1 MKKIAVI
8 NDISGFGRCS
18 LTAALPIISA
28 AGIECCPLPTAV
40 LSNQTGYDSFY
51 CTDYT
56 EHLTRYIDEW
66 KKLGVAFDA
75 ILTGYITCE
84 EQADIVK
91 NFITHFKTDN
101 TLLLVDPVM
110 ADDGVIYDT
119 YNKSLCDK
127 ISSLAE
133 MANVITP
140 NLTEMCML
148 CGINYN
154 DVVSCSG
161 KEQYTDIITKHA
173 SRLLS
178 DTLSAVIVTGVPIGD
193 EIYTLTVKKDDVSI
207 AKSRKFGGSYSGTGD
222 IFSSVIC
229 AQLVNGKELS
239 DAVELAVRFLEKSI
253 ADAYLEGNERNGGV
267 NFQKYLEM
275 IVNEKK

>member
-1 MKKIAVI
+1 MKKIAVV

-51 CTDYT
+51 CTDHT
-56 EHLTRYIDEW
+56 EHLTRYIGEW
-66 KKLGVAFDA
+66 KKLDVAFDA
-75 ILTGYITCE
+75 ILTGYITSE
-84 EQADIVK
+84 KQADIICD
-91 NFITHFKTDN
+91 FIKDFKTDK

-119 YNKSLCDK
+119 YYKSLCDK
-127 ISSLAE
+127 ISLLAKS
-133 MANVITP
+133 ANVITP
-140 NLTEMCML
+140 NLSEL
-148 CGINYN
+148 CILCDIDYN
-154 DVVSCSG
+154 EVVSHSHE
-161 KEQYTDIITKHA
+161 EQYINMIAEYA

-178 DTLSAVIVTGVPIGD
+178 VTLSAVIVTGVIIGE
-193 EIYTLTVKKDDVSI
+193 EIYTLTVTKDGVNTISS
-207 AKSRKFGGSYSGTGD
+207 KRYGGSYSGTGD

-229 AQLVNGKELS
+229 AELVNGKNVFE
-239 DAVELAVRFLEKSI
+239 AVELAVKFLENSI
-253 ADAYLEGNERNGGV
+253 ADAYREGNKSPDGV

-275 IVNEKK
+275 IISAKK

>member
-1 MKKIAVI
+1 MKKIAVV
-8 NDISGFGRCS
+8 NDISGLGRCS

-51 CTDYT
+51 CTDHT

-66 KKLGVAFDA
+66 KKLDVAFDA
-75 ILTGYITCE
+75 ILTGYITSE
-84 EQADIVK
+84 KQADIICD
-91 NFITHFKTDN
+91 FIKDFKTDK

-127 ISSLAE
+127 ISSLAKS
-133 MANVITP
+133 ANVITP
-140 NLTEMCML
+140 NLTEL
-148 CGINYN
+148 CILCDIDYN
-154 DVVSCSG
+154 EVVSHSHE
-161 KEQYTDIITKHA
+161 EQYINMIAEYA

-178 DTLSAVIVTGVPIGD
+178 GTLSAVIVTGVIIG
-193 EIYTLTVKKDDVSI
+193 EEVYTLTVTKDGVNTISS
-207 AKSRKFGGSYSGTGD
+207 KRYGGSYSGTGD

-229 AQLVNGKELS
+229 AELVNGK
-239 DAVELAVRFLEKSI
+239 DVFGAVELAVKFLENSI
-253 ADAYLEGNERNGGV
+253 ADAYREGNKSPDGV

-275 IVNEKK
+275 IISAKK